1 MSTMPW
7 MKVERLPYLEP
18 LQTTV
23 LHQGRNYG
31 HFGFGGW
38 RSEEH
43 SLLSWISYWG
53 RCSTVKF
60 RLKLKAWS
68 SNSKGH
74 YQILF
79 SCVQSVSVR
88 DNPFTCTSTAELR
101 STVRSF
107 SYEQRNK
114 EEGGFY
120 LIIFPICWL
129 HNKTTTQSTK
139 LHPLDNYIHI

>member
-7 MKVERLPYLEP
+7 MKVECLPYLDP

-38 RSEEH
+38 RLEER

-74 YQILF
+74 YQILS
-79 SCVQSVSVR
+79 SCVRSVSVW
-88 DNPFTCTSTAELR
+88 DNPFMCTSTGELR
-101 STVRSF
+101 TTVRKAWRKKQRRGSF
-107 SYEQRNK
+107 LSR
-114 EEGGFY
+114 Y
-120 LIIFPICWL
+120 LCWL
-129 HNKTTTQSTK
+129 HSKTTTQSTK